1 MKYDI
6 PTALARLGISDLNPM
21 QQEMLQLY
29 GRERKIVLLS
39 PTGSGKSVA
48 YLLPLL
54 GTLDADAG
62 EVQALVL
69 VPSCELALQTSDVV
83 KKMAKTDGTAAATG
97 YRHARTHPR
106 PYEKRKSACRR
117 HSDTGH

>member
-54 GTLDADAG
+54 GTLDADA
-62 EVQALVL
+62 
-69 VPSCELALQTSDVV
+69 S
-83 KKMAKTDGTAAATG
+83 
-97 YRHARTHPR
+97 
-106 PYEKRKSACRR
+106 
-117 HSDTGH
+117 